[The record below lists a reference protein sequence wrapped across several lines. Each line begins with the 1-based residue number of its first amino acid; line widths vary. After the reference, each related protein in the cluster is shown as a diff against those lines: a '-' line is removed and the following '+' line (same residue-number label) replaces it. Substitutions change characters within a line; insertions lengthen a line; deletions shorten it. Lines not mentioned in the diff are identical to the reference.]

1 MHYFMIKLMK
11 DACFSSK
18 FYKLATKRFVKLAY
32 KVWLQILS
40 TNTLN
45 TFVTIIVHSSCFGS
59 ICVVESP
66 TVYCAC

>member
-1 MHYFMIKLMK
+1 MYYFMIKLMK
-11 DACFSSK
+11 DARFSSK

-32 KVWLQILS
+32 KVWLQTL
-40 TNTLN
+40 LN